1 MVSLVMGSNVQGKGS
16 PAFGRSLLTAGLG
29 GSMNTQ
35 KLEELFKTWEHRALN
50 KFLSAEL
57 EKDAMGKR
65 LIEHGAM
72 CYFNC
77 AQELREA
84 LAVPLPQG
92 QEPLSGD
99 QK

>member
-1 MVSLVMGSNVQGKGS
+1 MKANAEFSGTPAALS
-16 PAFGRSLLTAGLG
+16 PESRWNGGLGVDVNTREFEVLLT
-29 GSMNTQ
+29 
-35 KLEELFKTWEHRALN
+35 KWERLARN

-77 AQELREA
+77 VREL
-84 LAVPLPQG
+84 
-92 QEPLSGD
+92 
-99 QK
+99 

>member
-1 MVSLVMGSNVQGKGS
+1 MLS
-16 PAFGRSLLTAGLG
+16 AGLG
-29 GSMNTQ
+29 VTDMNAQ
-35 KLEELFKTWEHRALN
+35 KLEGLCSTWEQRARN
-50 KFLSAEL
+50 KFRSAEL
-57 EKDAMGKR
+57 EKDAMGRR

-84 LAVPLPQG
+84 LTAPWPQE

-99 QK
+99 QT